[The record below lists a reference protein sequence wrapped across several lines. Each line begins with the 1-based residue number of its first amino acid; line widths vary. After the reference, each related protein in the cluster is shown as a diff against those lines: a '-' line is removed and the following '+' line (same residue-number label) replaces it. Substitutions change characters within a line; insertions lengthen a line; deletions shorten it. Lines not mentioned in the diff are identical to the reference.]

1 MRQRGIRF
9 ECDRCGASKFYEL
22 EEDGSFEET
31 CQFHKV
37 DLENDTH
44 LCPNCYSDYMNMQQ
58 EFMRGFVK
66 EESVMAKVLG
76 ERG

>member
-22 EEDGSFEET
+22 DKDGVLKEPCYFT
-31 CQFHKV
+31 KI
-37 DLENDTH
+37 DIGDNTW
-44 LCPNCYSDYMNMQQ
+44 LCPNCYSDYKDMQK

-66 EESVMAKVLG
+66 DD
-76 ERG
+76 